1 MIKLNCDLGESFG
14 QWTMQ
19 NDAQLMPFIDM
30 ANIAC
35 GFHAGDPV
43 VIQRTIELASRHQV
57 AIGAHPSYPDIQGF
71 GRRSMQINDNELI
84 AMIHYQVAAL
94 EGMAKVQSQTL
105 SYIKPHGALYNDMMK
120 NDQLMHTV
128 LTAVAEYGTR
138 LPLVVQGMANWQ
150 SLVEKAEALEVLL
163 WFEAFAD
170 RRYLDDGRLMP
181 RQQEGAVLDEA
192 QMLKQVE
199 GLVNDGTVVTAS
211 GKTLVLKLDTL
222 CIHGDTPEAIQ
233 VISKIRRLVEKK
245 K

>member
-1 MIKLNCDLGESFG
+1 
-14 QWTMQ
+14 
-19 NDAQLMPFIDM
+19 
-30 ANIAC
+30 
-35 GFHAGDPV
+35 
-43 VIQRTIELASRHQV
+43 
-57 AIGAHPSYPDIQGF
+57 
-71 GRRSMQINDNELI
+71 MQINDNELI